1 MNFSLPTLT
10 TGYAEFLAQMKER
23 DKDIAIWFDDTSSE
37 NLPNKTKRWNSS
49 GSKFE
54 IWDGIEWSNLSTL
67 YEIKVRDSDKLNGQT
82 ANYYAVANHG
92 HSNAT
97 TTISGFMSS
106 TDKSK
111 LDNVAENANNY
122 SHPTGDGNLHVPTNG
137 TINNGKFLQATSVA
151 GVYSWAS
158 IPSSSLST
166 LGITATAA
174 ELNIL
179 DGALI
184 STTQLNYLNTLSSNA
199 QTQIDNKAPLSSA
212 SLTGIPTAPTAA
224 VGTNTTQIA
233 TTAFVNANSNK
244 IAPFTAGTH
253 PEVVSLTG
261 AVTSSVSYV
270 KVKEVHVVNAGVV
283 TVSFGLLTNGNGI
296 AASGRIYV
304 NGVAVG
310 TIRSTTSTSFTTY
323 TENITIPAQAY
334 VQLYIKTADAAYTAN
349 VNGIKILVATPMT
362 SSIVL

>member
-54 IWDGIEWSNLSTL
+54 TWDGIEWSNLSTL

-82 ANYYAVANHG
+82 ASYYAVANHG
-92 HSNAT
+92 HTAAT
-97 TTISGFMSS
+97 ITANGFMSFN
-106 TDKSK
+106 DKEK
-111 LDNVAENANNY
+111 LNSIAENANNY

-137 TINNGKFLQATSVA
+137 TANNGKFLQATSVA

-174 ELNIL
+174 ELNKL
-179 DGALI
+179 DGALL
-184 STTQLNYLNTLSSNA
+184 STAELNILKGLTTTTAQLNYLNTLSSDA
-199 QTQIDNKAPLSSA
+199 QTQINTKAPLSSA
-212 SLTGIPTAPTAA
+212 ALTGIPTAPTAA

-233 TTAFVNANSNK
+233 TTAFVKAN
-244 IAPFTAGTH
+244 
-253 PEVVSLTG
+253 
-261 AVTSSVSYV
+261 
-270 KVKEVHVVNAGVV
+270 
-283 TVSFGLLTNGNGI
+283 
-296 AASGRIYV
+296 
-304 NGVAVG
+304 
-310 TIRSTTSTSFTTY
+310 TST
-323 TENITIPAQAY
+323 
-334 VQLYIKTADAAYTAN
+334 V
-349 VNGIKILVATPMT
+349 T
-362 SSIVL
+362 SSIVGTATAGLGTGAIGSYAFCANTDATNLSAGATITGSSLTYSNASGSSLGGVPSGTWKIMGRTSASTVSGDNATLVLRIA